1 MKHSLILT
9 LLLSLGACSISP
21 YMLLKTKTNTY
32 TKSQK
37 VIIDHPDEN
46 MPMYVLVISKKLDST
61 ILRAKSEPIN
71 LKRKNELTELLAKRL
86 EITMINEMG
95 VGIAAPQVGILKQMI
110 CVQRFD
116 KDGFPNEIFVNP
128 VITRYSDEKQDCR
141 EGCLSIP
148 GRSDTTKIRAL
159 TIDLEYDQL
168 NGNHKSETI
177 SGFTA
182 VIFQHEI
189 DHLNGI
195 LYIDHLEKEIRESEI
210 KK

>member
-1 MKHSLILT
+1 M
-9 LLLSLGACSISP
+9 
-21 YMLLKTKTNTY
+21 
-32 TKSQK
+32 
-37 VIIDHPDEN
+37 IDHPDEN

-61 ILRAKSEPIN
+61 ILRAQSEPIN
-71 LKRKNELTELLAKRL
+71 LKRKNELTRLLAKRL

-116 KDGFPNEIFVNP
+116 KEGFPNEIYINP
-128 VITRYSDEKQDCR
+128 VITKYSEEKQDCR

-159 TIDLEYDQL
+159 TIDLAYQTLE
-168 NGNHKSETI
+168 GEKVEETV

-195 LYIDHLEKEIRESEI
+195 LYIDHLEQEMKEN
-210 KK
+210 

>member
-1 MKHSLILT
+1 MKNSLILI
-9 LLLSLGACSISP
+9 LLFSLGSCTLSP
-21 YMLLKTKTNTY
+21 YKLLKTKANTY

-37 VIIDHPDEN
+37 VMIDHPDEN

-61 ILRAKSEPIN
+61 ILRAQSEPIN
-71 LKRKNELTELLAKRL
+71 LKRKNELTRLLAKRL

-116 KDGFPNEIFVNP
+116 KEGFPNEIYINP
-128 VITRYSDEKQDCR
+128 VITKYSEEKQDCR

-159 TIDLEYDQL
+159 TIDLAYQNLE
-168 NGNHKSETI
+168 GEKVEETV

-195 LYIDHLEKEIRESEI
+195 LYIDHLEQEMKEN
-210 KK
+210 